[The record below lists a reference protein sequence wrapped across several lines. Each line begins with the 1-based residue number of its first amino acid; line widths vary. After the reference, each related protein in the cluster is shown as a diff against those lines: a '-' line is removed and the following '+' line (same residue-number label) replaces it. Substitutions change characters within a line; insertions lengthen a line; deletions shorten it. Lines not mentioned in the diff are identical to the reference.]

1 MNVLQ
6 SCAIFLCLLVL
17 PEVNAHVAVS
27 ELTTPT
33 IASENYH
40 RIMGASITTPFEPEP
55 SEPSELSEPGSG
67 GDTGSGD
74 TGCDDGGLTDGQL
87 AAMVVSSI
95 IGAILVALVGYFVI
109 KMYCAVGSAAK
120 PSFSPGGS
128 LASQP
133 IVVTAS

>member
-17 PEVNAHVAVS
+17 PEVNARVAVS

-33 IASENYH
+33 IAGENYH
-40 RIMGASITTPFEPEP
+40 KITGASITTPFEPEP
-55 SEPSELSEPGSG
+55 SELSEPESI

-74 TGCDDGGLTDGQL
+74 TGSDDSGLTDGQL
-87 AAMVVSSI
+87 AAIIVSSI
-95 IGAILVALVGYFVI
+95 IGAILVALVAYFVI
-109 KMYCAVGSAAK
+109 NMYCPVASAAN
-120 PSFSPGGS
+120 PSFSPVVS

-133 IVVTAS
+133 IVVTAL